1 MTKFSI
7 GSKVKNMIRNWLD
20 IQPAPEYS
28 ITITEKT
35 GFMTDVIRSQLWYR
49 GDAAELSQFFRQ
61 LNLGTNSFW
70 SSVPENEKIRK
81 IHSGLPAIIADTL
94 SYIVYSDM
102 DDIKVTGDK
111 AKADFDNISEHI
123 DFTELTGKAI
133 VTALVDGD
141 GAFKISVDTEL
152 SDTPIVEFIGADKV
166 EYNFVRG
173 LLNEVVFI
181 LCIMQAQR
189 NFTLKSITAKGT

>member
-1 MTKFSI
+1 
-7 GSKVKNMIRNWLD
+7 MIRNWLD

-81 IHSGLPAIIADTL
+81 IHSGLPAIIAR
-94 SYIVYSDM
+94 
-102 DDIKVTGDK
+102 
-111 AKADFDNISEHI
+111 SEEH
-123 DFTELTGKAI
+123 TSELQ
-133 VTALVDGD
+133 
-141 GAFKISVDTEL
+141 S
-152 SDTPIVEFIGADKV
+152 P
-166 EYNFVRG
+166 
-173 LLNEVVFI
+173 
-181 LCIMQAQR
+181 
-189 NFTLKSITAKGT
+189 

>member
-49 GDAAELSQFFRQ
+49 GDAAELSQFFGQ

-70 SSVPENEKIRK
+70 SSVPENEK
-81 IHSGLPAIIADTL
+81 DTQ
-94 SYIVYSDM
+94 
-102 DDIKVTGDK
+102 
-111 AKADFDNISEHI
+111 
-123 DFTELTGKAI
+123 
-133 VTALVDGD
+133 
-141 GAFKISVDTEL
+141 DT
-152 SDTPIVEFIGADKV
+152 
-166 EYNFVRG
+166 
-173 LLNEVVFI
+173 
-181 LCIMQAQR
+181 
-189 NFTLKSITAKGT
+189 

>member
-1 MTKFSI
+1 
-7 GSKVKNMIRNWLD
+7 MIRNWLD

-111 AKADFDNISEHI
+111 AKADFENICEHI

-173 LLNEVVFI
+173 LLNEVIFI

-189 NFTLKSITAKGT
+189 NFTLKSITARGT